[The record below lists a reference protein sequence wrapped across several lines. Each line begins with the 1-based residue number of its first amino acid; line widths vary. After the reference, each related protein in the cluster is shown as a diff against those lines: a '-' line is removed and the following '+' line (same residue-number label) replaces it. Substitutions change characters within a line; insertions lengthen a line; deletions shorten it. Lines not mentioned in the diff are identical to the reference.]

1 MTSVVAAIKNKLII
15 APGDIMAYINT
26 ITAIKEACVK
36 INLTYSG
43 DGDGRIVSAI
53 KETEY
58 LTSLKTILNTS
69 HPTFIVEIGKARC
82 WYDIRINNIPINLKL
97 TTGNTDNAFNKEAII
112 YSMTGLD
119 SAKKNMDFNT
129 FWELCS
135 TCEKKDIRDKSTEYH
150 YLVVDKNNGGLLL
163 KSIIDIH
170 TFKTNPSN
178 TMQINWKHEFQNI
191 DYITPDH
198 LFKEKIQ
205 ELLKVVQTSVK
216 QYIDTTRKFA
226 EANIDELYIVKEV

>member
-1 MTSVVAAIKNKLII
+1 MTSVFSAIQTKTII
-15 APGDIMAYINT
+15 PKDMTHYINT
-26 ITAIKEACVK
+26 ISAIKTACEK

-53 KETEY
+53 KEPEY
-58 LTSLKTILNTS
+58 LNTLKTILNKT
-69 HPTFIVEIGKARC
+69 HPTFTVEIGKARL
-82 WYDIRINNIPINLKL
+82 WFDIRINNIPINLKL
-97 TTGNTDNAFNKEAII
+97 TTCNADNCFNKESII

-119 SAKKNMDFNT
+119 STKKNMDFNT

-135 TCEKKDIRDKSTEYH
+135 SSKKKELRDKSTEYH
-150 YLVVDKNNGGLLL
+150 YLVVDKNTGGILL
-163 KSIIDIH
+163 KSILDIH

-178 TMQINWKHEFQNI
+178 KMQINWKHEFQNI
-191 DYITPDH
+191 DYTTPDH

-205 ELLKVVQTSVK
+205 ELLKVIQTSVK

-226 EANIDELYIVKEV
+226 EANIDELYSVKEV